1 MNITKM
7 EEFMRENDLMIIER
21 CIENKNEKLDVK
33 EEPFEKLMF
42 FYKSALKQL
51 ELQMNIIKDE
61 FKLIYNYDLIDHI
74 DTRIKEP
81 KSIVKKMEK
90 KKYDKTYLNLIEK
103 INDIAGIR
111 IVCTLKD
118 DIFFIRDLVKQIP
131 DIHIL
136 KEKDY
141 VTNPKESGYKS
152 YHMLVSVPI
161 FLSDSVVD
169 TKVEIQ
175 IRTIAMDFW
184 ASLEHDIHYKADR
197 AKLPAG
203 IDEEMFAC
211 AEKIAEIDRQMQDM
225 YRRIADAEANGD
237 AVKK

>member
-1 MNITKM
+1 
-7 EEFMRENDLMIIER
+7 MRENDLMIIEK
-21 CIENKNEKLDVK
+21 CIENQNEKLDVK

-118 DIFFIRDLVKQIP
+118 DIFFIRDLVKQMP
-131 DIHIL
+131 DIHVL

-141 VTNPKESGYKS
+141 VTNPKESGYSS
-152 YHMLVSVPI
+152 YHMIVEVPVKLTQKTI
-161 FLSDSVVD
+161 YV
-169 TKVEIQ
+169 KCEIQ
-175 IRTIAMDFW
+175 IRTLAMDFW
-184 ASLEHDIHYKADR
+184 ASFEHKVKYKTKNDVNPKMSKELVSC
-197 AKLPAG
+197 AKM
-203 IDEEMFAC
+203 INKFDTKMINY
-211 AEKIAEIDRQMQDM
+211 K
-225 YRRIADAEANGD
+225 
-237 AVKK
+237 

>member
-1 MNITKM
+1 
-7 EEFMRENDLMIIER
+7 MRVNDLMIIER

-118 DIFFIRDLVKQIP
+118 DIFFIRDLVKQMP
-131 DIHIL
+131 YIHVL

-141 VTNPKESGYKS
+141 VTNPKESGYSS
-152 YHMLVSVPI
+152 YHMIVEVPVKLTQKTI
-161 FLSDSVVD
+161 YV
-169 TKVEIQ
+169 KCEIQ
-175 IRTIAMDFW
+175 IRTLAMDFW
-184 ASLEHDIHYKADR
+184 AS
-197 AKLPAG
+197 
-203 IDEEMFAC
+203 F
-211 AEKIAEIDRQMQDM
+211 
-225 YRRIADAEANGD
+225 
-237 AVKK
+237 

>member
-1 MNITKM
+1 
-7 EEFMRENDLMIIER
+7 MRENDLMIIER

-131 DIHIL
+131 DIHVL

-141 VTNPKESGYKS
+141 VTNPKESGYSS
-152 YHMLVSVPI
+152 YHMIVEVPVKLTQKTI
-161 FLSDSVVD
+161 YV
-169 TKVEIQ
+169 KCEIQ
-175 IRTIAMDFW
+175 IRTLAMDFW
-184 ASLEHDIHYKADR
+184 ASFEHKVRYKTKNDVNPKMSKELVNC
-197 AKLPAG
+197 AKM
-203 IDEEMFAC
+203 INKFDTKMINY
-211 AEKIAEIDRQMQDM
+211 K
-225 YRRIADAEANGD
+225 
-237 AVKK
+237 

>member
-1 MNITKM
+1 
-7 EEFMRENDLMIIER
+7 MRENDLMIIER

-74 DTRIKEP
+74 DTRVKEP

-131 DIHIL
+131 DIHVL

-141 VTNPKESGYKS
+141 VTNPKESGYSS
-152 YHMLVSVPI
+152 YHMIVEVPVKLTQKTI
-161 FLSDSVVD
+161 YV
-169 TKVEIQ
+169 KCEIQ
-175 IRTIAMDFW
+175 IRTLAMDFW
-184 ASLEHDIHYKADR
+184 ASFEHKVKYKTKNDVNPKMSKELVSC
-197 AKLPAG
+197 AKM
-203 IDEEMFAC
+203 INKFDTKMINY
-211 AEKIAEIDRQMQDM
+211 K
-225 YRRIADAEANGD
+225 
-237 AVKK
+237 

>member
-131 DIHIL
+131 DIHVL

-141 VTNPKESGYKS
+141 VTNPKESGYSS
-152 YHMLVSVPI
+152 YHMIVEVPVKLTQKTI
-161 FLSDSVVD
+161 YV
-169 TKVEIQ
+169 KCEIQ
-175 IRTIAMDFW
+175 IRTLAMDFW
-184 ASLEHDIHYKADR
+184 ASFEHKVKYKTKNDVNPKMSKELVSC
-197 AKLPAG
+197 AKM
-203 IDEEMFAC
+203 INKFDTKMINY
-211 AEKIAEIDRQMQDM
+211 K
-225 YRRIADAEANGD
+225 
-237 AVKK
+237 

>member
-1 MNITKM
+1 
-7 EEFMRENDLMIIER
+7 MRENDLMIIEK

-131 DIHIL
+131 DIHVL

-141 VTNPKESGYKS
+141 VTNPKESGYSS
-152 YHMLVSVPI
+152 YHMIVEVPVKLTQKTI
-161 FLSDSVVD
+161 YV
-169 TKVEIQ
+169 KCEIQ
-175 IRTIAMDFW
+175 IRTLAMDFW
-184 ASLEHDIHYKADR
+184 ASFEHKVKYKTKSDVNPKMSKELVSC
-197 AKLPAG
+197 AKM
-203 IDEEMFAC
+203 INKFDTKMINY
-211 AEKIAEIDRQMQDM
+211 K
-225 YRRIADAEANGD
+225 
-237 AVKK
+237 

>member
-1 MNITKM
+1 
-7 EEFMRENDLMIIER
+7 MRENDLMIIER

-42 FYKSALKQL
+42 FYTSALKQL

-131 DIHIL
+131 DIHVL

-141 VTNPKESGYKS
+141 VTNPKESGYSS
-152 YHMLVSVPI
+152 YHMIVEVPVKLTQKTI
-161 FLSDSVVD
+161 YV
-169 TKVEIQ
+169 KCEIQ
-175 IRTIAMDFW
+175 IRTLAMDFW
-184 ASLEHDIHYKADR
+184 ASFEHKVKYKTKNDVNPKMSKELVSC
-197 AKLPAG
+197 AKM
-203 IDEEMFAC
+203 INKFDTKMINY
-211 AEKIAEIDRQMQDM
+211 K
-225 YRRIADAEANGD
+225 
-237 AVKK
+237 

>member
-1 MNITKM
+1 M
-7 EEFMRENDLMIIER
+7 
-21 CIENKNEKLDVK
+21 K
-33 EEPFEKLMF
+33 EQTFEKLMF

-131 DIHIL
+131 DIHVL

-141 VTNPKESGYKS
+141 VTNPKESGYSS
-152 YHMLVSVPI
+152 YHMIVEVPVKLTQKTI
-161 FLSDSVVD
+161 YV
-169 TKVEIQ
+169 KCEIQ
-175 IRTIAMDFW
+175 IRTLAMDFW
-184 ASLEHDIHYKADR
+184 ASFEHKVKYKTKNDVNPKMSKELVSC
-197 AKLPAG
+197 AKM
-203 IDEEMFAC
+203 INKFDTKMINY
-211 AEKIAEIDRQMQDM
+211 K
-225 YRRIADAEANGD
+225 
-237 AVKK
+237 

>member
-1 MNITKM
+1 
-7 EEFMRENDLMIIER
+7 MRENDLMIIEK

-118 DIFFIRDLVKQIP
+118 DIFFIRDLVKQIQ
-131 DIHIL
+131 DIHVL

-141 VTNPKESGYKS
+141 VTNPKESGYSS
-152 YHMLVSVPI
+152 YHMIVEVPVKLTQKTI
-161 FLSDSVVD
+161 YV
-169 TKVEIQ
+169 KCEIQ
-175 IRTIAMDFW
+175 IRTLAMDFW
-184 ASLEHDIHYKADR
+184 ASFEHKVKYKTKNDVNPKMSKELVSC
-197 AKLPAG
+197 AKM
-203 IDEEMFAC
+203 INKFDTKMINY
-211 AEKIAEIDRQMQDM
+211 K
-225 YRRIADAEANGD
+225 
-237 AVKK
+237 

>member
-1 MNITKM
+1 
-7 EEFMRENDLMIIER
+7 MRENDLIT
-21 CIENKNEKLDVK
+21 IENFLENKEEMLDVK

-42 FYKSALKQL
+42 FYKSALNQL
-51 ELQMNIIKDE
+51 ITQMNIIKDE
-61 FKLIYNYDLIDHI
+61 FQIMYNYDLIDHF

-131 DIHIL
+131 DIHVL

-141 VTNPKESGYKS
+141 VTNPKESGYSS
-152 YHMLVSVPI
+152 YHMIVEVPVKLTQKTI
-161 FLSDSVVD
+161 YV
-169 TKVEIQ
+169 KCEIQ
-175 IRTIAMDFW
+175 IRTLAMDFW
-184 ASLEHDIHYKADR
+184 ASFEHKVKYKTKNDVNPKMSKELVSC
-197 AKLPAG
+197 AKM
-203 IDEEMFAC
+203 INKFDTKMINY
-211 AEKIAEIDRQMQDM
+211 K
-225 YRRIADAEANGD
+225 
-237 AVKK
+237 

>member
-1 MNITKM
+1 MI
-7 EEFMRENDLMIIER
+7 ENDLMIIER

-131 DIHIL
+131 DIHVL

-141 VTNPKESGYKS
+141 VTNPKESGYSS
-152 YHMLVSVPI
+152 YHMIVEVPVKLTQKTI
-161 FLSDSVVD
+161 YV
-169 TKVEIQ
+169 KCEIQ
-175 IRTIAMDFW
+175 IRTLAMDFW
-184 ASLEHDIHYKADR
+184 ASFEHKVKYKTKNDVNPKMSKELVSC
-197 AKLPAG
+197 AKM
-203 IDEEMFAC
+203 INKFDTKMINY
-211 AEKIAEIDRQMQDM
+211 K
-225 YRRIADAEANGD
+225 
-237 AVKK
+237 

>member
-1 MNITKM
+1 
-7 EEFMRENDLMIIER
+7 MRENDLMIIER

-51 ELQMNIIKDE
+51 ELQMNIIKD
-61 FKLIYNYDLIDHI
+61 DLIDHI

-131 DIHIL
+131 DIHVL

-141 VTNPKESGYKS
+141 VTNPKESGYSS
-152 YHMLVSVPI
+152 YQMIVEVPVKLTQKTI
-161 FLSDSVVD
+161 YV
-169 TKVEIQ
+169 KCEIQ
-175 IRTIAMDFW
+175 IRTLAMDFW
-184 ASLEHDIHYKADR
+184 ASFEHKVKYKTKNDVNPKMSKELVSC
-197 AKLPAG
+197 AKM
-203 IDEEMFAC
+203 INKFDTKMINY
-211 AEKIAEIDRQMQDM
+211 K
-225 YRRIADAEANGD
+225 
-237 AVKK
+237 

>member
-1 MNITKM
+1 
-7 EEFMRENDLMIIER
+7 MRENDLMIIEK

-118 DIFFIRDLVKQIP
+118 DIFFIRDLVKQIQ
-131 DIHIL
+131 DIHVL

-141 VTNPKESGYKS
+141 VTNPKESGYSS
-152 YHMLVSVPI
+152 YHMIVEVPVKLTQKTI
-161 FLSDSVVD
+161 YV
-169 TKVEIQ
+169 KCEIQ
-175 IRTIAMDFW
+175 IRTLAMDFW
-184 ASLEHDIHYKADR
+184 ASFEHKVKYKTQNDVNPKMSKELVSC
-197 AKLPAG
+197 AKM
-203 IDEEMFAC
+203 INKFDTKMINY
-211 AEKIAEIDRQMQDM
+211 K
-225 YRRIADAEANGD
+225 
-237 AVKK
+237 

>member
-1 MNITKM
+1 
-7 EEFMRENDLMIIER
+7 MRENDLMIIES
-21 CIENKNEKLDVK
+21 CIENKTEKLDVK

-131 DIHIL
+131 DIHVL

-141 VTNPKESGYKS
+141 VTNPKESGYSS
-152 YHMLVSVPI
+152 YHMIVEVPVKLTQKTI
-161 FLSDSVVD
+161 YV
-169 TKVEIQ
+169 KCEIQ
-175 IRTIAMDFW
+175 IRTLAMDFW
-184 ASLEHDIHYKADR
+184 ASFEHKVKYKTKNDVNPKMSKELVSC
-197 AKLPAG
+197 AKM
-203 IDEEMFAC
+203 INKFDTKMINY
-211 AEKIAEIDRQMQDM
+211 K
-225 YRRIADAEANGD
+225 
-237 AVKK
+237 